1 MASKQISLLDAI
13 DEKSHIPKKPL
24 YYIDLGIHFKI
35 NIRANQDVLQ
45 YIFWTHNG
53 AVYRPI
59 VTCYGNRNFD
69 NLKEFYARR
78 KTAVAMS
85 CLQVMIAKILD
96 HTADH
101 HESNIDYYS

>member
-69 NLKEFYARR
+69 NLKEFYARTRFQRNARLDAIAYDKEIEKER
-78 KTAVAMS
+78 KGITTQ
-85 CLQVMIAKILD
+85 LKI
-96 HTADH
+96 
-101 HESNIDYYS
+101 E